1 MNKHATAEAGPA
13 DETEDNGLTAEQVAA
28 WLADNPEFFLQQE
41 QLVAELMLPHE
52 SGKAVSLLEHQVAL
66 LRRRFDN
73 TSRKLGELL
82 ENGRR
87 SEQLFN
93 ISRQLV
99 LALIE
104 TRKLEQVIAV
114 SRGHLL
120 SRTDAEVLEV
130 IFLAGRLQGSC
141 GDART
146 EDDSKML
153 EEFKDVFRL
162 NKAHCGQQSEAML
175 EWLFPE
181 GGANLQ
187 STALC
192 PITSNGEP
200 LALMAL
206 GQRSPDHFTI
216 HMETLFLDFIAE
228 VMGAMFT
235 LHLDAAKAEN

>member
-1 MNKHATAEAGPA
+1 MNKHATAESGAAGEEA
-13 DETEDNGLTAEQVAA
+13 FELTEERVVA
-28 WLADNPEFFLQQE
+28 WLADNPGFFLRQE
-41 QLVAELMLPHE
+41 KLVAELVLPHE
-52 SGKAVSLLEHQVAL
+52 SGKAVSLLEHQAAL
-66 LRRRFDN
+66 LRQRFEN

-104 TRKLEQVIAV
+104 TRNPEQVIAV
-114 SRGHLL
+114 TRGHLF
-120 SRTDAEVLEV
+120 SRTDVEVLEV
-130 IFLAGRLQGSC
+130 IFLAGREALPE
-141 GDART
+141 GDFRREDGAR
-146 EDDSKML
+146 ML
-153 EEFKDVFRL
+153 DEFKDVFRL
-162 NKAHCGQQSEAML
+162 NKAHCGQQREEIL
-175 EWLFPE
+175 DWLFPE
-181 GGANLQ
+181 GSARIQ

-192 PITSNGEP
+192 PINSGGKP

-235 LHLDAAKAEN
+235 LHLART